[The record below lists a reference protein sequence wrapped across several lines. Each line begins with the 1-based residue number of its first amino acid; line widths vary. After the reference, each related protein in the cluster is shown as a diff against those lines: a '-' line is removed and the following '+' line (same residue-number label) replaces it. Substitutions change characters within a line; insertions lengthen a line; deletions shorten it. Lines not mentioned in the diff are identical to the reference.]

1 MRNLCI
7 FESVFFVHIFF
18 VHIFFV
24 HAFFGHL
31 FVVRVCVC
39 LQSVPCIFA
48 SLYQLP
54 NHSILPELLYELCQ
68 EKKMFCCPMNAY
80 FSKDCCT
87 NRKLQEFLASFF
99 WFELFSPRTTVTS
112 QYVFA
117 LWPLYLVCDRA
128 LSFLQGLHFPTELC
142 YKNFWPA
149 NHYFCTNCTSWADC
163 VFSPRSSV
171 ATSQVVLQQTL
182 AQNFQLVARP
192 TALIIKLHQV
202 FHRV

>member
-1 MRNLCI
+1 MYFWKCVFCTCI
-7 FESVFFVHIFF
+7 FCSYIFCACIFWTFIRCTCVCVFAKCTLYLCEFISAAQPFYFAWTTVRVVPSKKKCFAAQWMHIFPRTAAPIESCKNF
-18 VHIFFV
+18 W
-24 HAFFGHL
+24 
-31 FVVRVCVC
+31 
-39 LQSVPCIFA
+39 
-48 SLYQLP
+48 LP
-54 NHSILPELLYELCQ
+54 H
-68 EKKMFCCPMNAY
+68 
-80 FSKDCCT
+80 
-87 NRKLQEFLASFF
+87 F

>member
-1 MRNLCI
+1 MYFLFIYFLCMHFLDI
-7 FESVFFVHIFF
+7 YS
-18 VHIFFV
+18 
-24 HAFFGHL
+24 L
-31 FVVRVCVC
+31 YVCVC
-39 LQSVPCIFA
+39 VCKVYPVSLRVYISCPTILFCLNYCTSCAKKKKCFAAQWMHIFPRTA
-48 SLYQLP
+48 APIESCKNFWLP
-54 NHSILPELLYELCQ
+54 H
-68 EKKMFCCPMNAY
+68 
-80 FSKDCCT
+80 
-87 NRKLQEFLASFF
+87 F

>member
-7 FESVFFVHIFF
+7 FESVFFVHVFF

-68 EKKMFCCPMNAY
+68 AKKCFAAQWMHIFPRTAAPIESCKNFWLPH
-80 FSKDCCT
+80 
-87 NRKLQEFLASFF
+87 F